1 MKGGTTVENLLT
13 DENIEALLATIKE
26 EAPKPKVEMK
36 KRKVQTYDFKKALR
50 FSQDQIRTLT
60 RIHENYARLLTS
72 YLSTLLRSYV
82 QISVTSVEQFS
93 YEEFIR
99 NVQKKSVLGV
109 FKAAPLQGSMLMEFS
124 PDVTYIMLDR
134 MLGGQGDIAP
144 EPSDLTEIEL
154 SVIERVFINALNS
167 FQEAWSSVVKLN
179 TELKEIEVNPQFLT
193 TSPPNETVILVSL
206 HAKIGEVDGMINIC
220 LPHVV
225 LEQVLPKLSARHW
238 LANQK
243 KAIESHEAVALE
255 KKVQNTHMEV
265 RAVLGKSMIEVGDFL
280 NLKIGDVIRLDEA
293 YDDPVV
299 VMVDE
304 KQKFFAQPGV
314 SKGRT
319 AVQVTAVYGE
329 GEESNDN

>member
-1 MKGGTTVENLLT
+1 MENLLT
-13 DENIEALLATIKE
+13 DENIEALLATIKA
-26 EAPKPKVEMK
+26 EAPQPKVEMK

-179 TELKEIEVNPQFLT
+179 AELKEIEVNPQFLT

-206 HAKIGEVDGMINIC
+206 HAKIGDVDGMLNIC

-255 KKVQNTHMEV
+255 KKVQNTQMEV
-265 RAVLGKSMIEVGDFL
+265 RAVLGQSMIEVGDFL
-280 NLKIGDVIRLDEA
+280 NLKVGDVIRLDEA

-329 GEESNDN
+329 GEEVNDN

>member
-1 MKGGTTVENLLT
+1 MKGGTPVENFLT
-13 DENIEALLATIKE
+13 DENIDKLLSTIQIDATL
-26 EAPKPKVEMK
+26 PKAEMK
-36 KRKVQTYDFKKALR
+36 KRNVQTYDFKKALR

-72 YLSTLLRSYV
+72 FLSTLLRTYV

-109 FKAAPLQGSMLMEFS
+109 FKASPLQGSLLMEFS

-134 MLGGQGDIAP
+134 MLGGQGNVAT
-144 EPSDLTEIEL
+144 EPVELTEIEL

-167 FQEAWSSVVKLN
+167 FQEAWSSVVKLK

-225 LEQVLPKLSARHW
+225 LEQILPKLSARHW

-243 KAIESHEAVALE
+243 KEIESHESEALE
-255 KKVQNTHMEV
+255 KKVQNTRMEV
-265 RAVLGKSMIEVGDFL
+265 RAVLGESMIEVGDFL
-280 NLKIGDVIRLDEA
+280 NLKIGDVIRLNESFE
-293 YDDPVV
+293 DPVV

-319 AVQVTAVYGE
+319 AVQVTAVHGDETNGY
-329 GEESNDN
+329 

>member
-1 MKGGTTVENLLT
+1 MGNFLT
-13 DENIEALLATIKE
+13 HENIDKLLSTIQKDAAL
-26 EAPKPKVEMK
+26 PKAEMK

-72 YLSTLLRSYV
+72 YLSTLLRTYV

-93 YEEFIR
+93 YEEFIH

-109 FKAAPLQGSMLMEFS
+109 FKASPLQGSLLMEFS

-134 MLGGQGDIAP
+134 MLGGQGNVAT
-144 EPSDLTEIEL
+144 EPAELTEIEL

-179 TELKEIEVNPQFLT
+179 PELKEIEVNPQFLT

-225 LEQVLPKLSARHW
+225 LEQILPKLSARHW

-243 KAIESHEAVALE
+243 KEIESYESEALE
-255 KKVQNTHMEV
+255 KKVQNTRMEV
-265 RAVLGKSMIEVGDFL
+265 RAVLGESMIEVGDFL
-280 NLKIGDVIRLDEA
+280 NLKIGDVIRLNESFE
-293 YDDPVV
+293 DPVV

-314 SKGRT
+314 SKGRA
-319 AVQVTAVYGE
+319 AVQVTAVH
-329 GEESNDN
+329 GEETNGY

>member
-1 MKGGTTVENLLT
+1 MENLLT

-144 EPSDLTEIEL
+144 EPNDLTEIEL

-193 TSPPNETVILVSL
+193 TSPPNETVIQVSL